1 MATHSRSVVWV
12 DHRQDAVLYSLR
24 HLHPTYVVFK
34 GASKGQRSA
43 LHIRVRVEYSHHCFS
58 QDPSKLGSYDPGHV
72 YTWAV
77 RPDDPRVFCLR
88 RWEASKALPGILAS
102 LVERNCYSTRRRNH
116 FAVKRHLSSGHYVIY
131 FRVEKKVTGGAD
143 LRLFVESA
151 YHRDDMDTVLATAE
165 KISILDILL
174 RA

>member
-1 MATHSRSVVWV
+1 M
-12 DHRQDAVLYSLR
+12 
-24 HLHPTYVVFK
+24 
-34 GASKGQRSA
+34 
-43 LHIRVRVEYSHHCFS
+43 
-58 QDPSKLGSYDPGHV
+58 
-72 YTWAV
+72 
-77 RPDDPRVFCLR
+77 
-88 RWEASKALPGILAS
+88 
-102 LVERNCYSTRRRNH
+102 
-116 FAVKRHLSSGHYVIY
+116 IY